1 MTLGWRILAPKTCTL
16 TTEVMPTWRD
26 LAKQRLRWKRG
37 ALENLWDYGLTHVT
51 WRYWGRQLL
60 SLISVTATALY
71 LGVLVWSV
79 IAGTFHWQTFWVI
92 VTAVFVVERA
102 VSVRD
107 RGWRQQLVGATLI
120 LEFPYD
126 VWLQAVQAWAFLQV
140 ALRRKANW

>member
-1 MTLGWRILAPKTCTL
+1 MTLGWRVLAPRNCTL

-37 ALENLWDYGLTHVT
+37 ALENLRDYGFTRVT
-51 WRYWGRQLL
+51 WRYWLRQLL
-60 SLISVTATALY
+60 SVVSVAATALY
-71 LGVLVWSV
+71 LVVLAWS
-79 IAGTFHWQTFWVI
+79 IAADNFHMQLFWMI

-102 VSVRD
+102 VSVKD

-126 VWLQAVQAWAFLQV
+126 VWLQGVQAWAFLQV
-140 ALRRKANW
+140 ALRRKAKW